1 MTKTPPTV
9 GQLIYYYRR
18 KRGLTQEAVARHLG
32 VSANTFG
39 SWERGEHPIKD
50 HYHLARIASVLHVD
64 PEQLCPGK

>member
-18 KRGLTQEAVARHLG
+18 KSGLTQEAVARHLG
-32 VSANTFG
+32 VSATTFG

-50 HYHLARIASVLHVD
+50 HYYLARIASALHVD
-64 PEQLCPGK
+64 PAQLCPEK